1 MIDGAAVAV
10 EIGLDQRRLFLRML
24 RPARPRPAVHIGLNH
39 QRLLALLF
47 LLLFQQCSLQ
57 KTQRKASLTGLQ
69 TAATYDGK
77 QWSALHL
84 PQIYGS
90 WQAGDWDVGLL
101 EIFPKIHNQPTAET
115 SSAESSK

>member
-1 MIDGAAVAV
+1 M
-10 EIGLDQRRLFLRML
+10 
-24 RPARPRPAVHIGLNH
+24 
-39 QRLLALLF
+39 
-47 LLLFQQCSLQ
+47 
-57 KTQRKASLTGLQ
+57 
-69 TAATYDGK
+69 AATYDGK